1 MKLTITYLNGGPP
14 LPLQLAQFKNGAEL
28 GAPGDEY
35 NKSPC
40 GEGSP
45 RLLKDKS
52 QLPTLHGDLLY
63 SSPGAPSSALLLNCA
78 SGKSNGFGPPF

>member
-1 MKLTITYLNGGPP
+1 MT
-14 LPLQLAQFKNGAEL
+14 QFKYGAEL

-40 GEGSP
+40 GEGNP

-63 SSPGAPSSALLLNCA
+63 SSPGAPSSAPYLNCA
-78 SGKSNGFGPPF
+78 SGQGEG